1 MSEQEQSADLESRPP
16 DQPPGGPNLN
26 LIYTL
31 IGLAVVIALVL
42 ASFIVLPFYQRR

>member
-1 MSEQEQSADLESRPP
+1 MSKQEQSADPEDRPRDQESA
-16 DQPPGGPNLN
+16 GPNLS

-31 IGLAVVIALVL
+31 IGLAVVIALVV